1 MQIGKVGLQGRP
13 KLPQL
18 QTPLAHLSTLSPVH
32 AVSVAEHLQ
41 VPFPSF
47 PLASQY
53 GAVLFPVQTISPH
66 LQIPLT
72 QVSESLHFAFPFWHG
87 SSLCKSIE
95 FELLILYLDYLE
107 LTKLIFV

>member
-1 MQIGKVGLQGRP
+1 MQIGNVRLQGRP

-18 QTPLAHLSTLSPVH
+18 HNPLSSIPLRHISTSSPVH
-32 AVSVAEHLQ
+32 AVSSSEHLQ
-41 VPFPSF
+41 VPFPS
-47 PLASQY
+47 LASQY

-87 SSLCKSIE
+87 SSLDKSMDY
-95 FELLILYLDYLE
+95 FELNLS
-107 LTKLIFV
+107 F